1 MCIPH
6 GDWQVFSAPPIN
18 FFDIYSAPNLALKN
32 LYLYNEYSK
41 HFFNKPHK
49 NYVGLIK
56 KKFGTGG
63 VITQPLILS
72 ILQEKETHG
81 YRFLIRTVK
90 VCFLFISRY

>member
-6 GDWQVFSAPPIN
+6 GDWQVFSAPAIN
-18 FFDIYSAPNLALKN
+18 FFDIYSAENLALKKF
-32 LYLYNEYSK
+32 YLYNDYSTN
-41 HFFNKPHK
+41 FYRKPHK

-72 ILQEKETHG
+72 ILQEKETRG
-81 YRFLIRTVK
+81 YRILIRTVK
-90 VCFLFISRY
+90 VCYID